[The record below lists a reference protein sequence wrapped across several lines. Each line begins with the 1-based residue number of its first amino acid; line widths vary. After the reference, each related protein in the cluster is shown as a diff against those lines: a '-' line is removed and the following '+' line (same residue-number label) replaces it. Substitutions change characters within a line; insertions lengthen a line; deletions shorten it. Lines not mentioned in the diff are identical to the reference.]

1 MRLIARIVETRLNSG
16 IGNWLMLLGIVLLL
30 VGLAMK
36 SGLLG
41 WFGALPGDIAIKR
54 DGFRFYLPIASMIV
68 ISVVLSLLFSLIRRF
83 L

>member
-1 MRLIARIVETRLNSG
+1 MLGVRLNSG
-16 IGNWLMLLGIVLLL
+16 IGNWLMLLGILLLL
-30 VGLAMK
+30 VGLAIK

-54 DGFRFYLPIASMIV
+54 DGFRFYLPIASMLV
-68 ISVVLSLLFSLIRRF
+68 ISVLLSLLFSLLRRF

>member
-41 WFGALPGDIAIKR
+41 WFSALPGDIAIKR

>member
-68 ISVVLSLLFSLIRRF
+68 ISVVLSLLFSLKRRF